1 MPTDPR
7 TDKQRLADLLL
18 KEPVEDWIIRHR
30 PGLAWDK
37 IAAELGRV
45 TKGSVVITGV
55 TCREWVLDRLD
66 ETATADTYRADHRPV
81 IS

>member
-18 KEPVEDWIIRHR
+18 GEPVEDWIIRHR

-37 IAAELGRV
+37 IAVELGRV
-45 TKGSVVITGV
+45 TNDSVVITGV

-66 ETATADTYRADHRPV
+66 DIPTAPTSAGVR
-81 IS
+81 